1 MNLKSAHTAKVGK
14 IFKDARLQKSL
25 SLAEVSIEAVINIE
39 YIRAIESGDYS
50 VFPARTYALKYFEK
64 YANFLSIEA
73 MFFDIFNLD
82 LIEKAAREEKLRNH
96 PEPFLEK
103 NKIFSSLLVVITLIA
118 IIFLVILGD
127 SIDEK
132 SENTEKSQET
142 STSLVILGS
151 LELNVEPDQSLK
163 SEIKELNNQINDFL
177 YTDKLDS
184 NESNVNVDSIELD
197 E

>member
-1 MNLKSAHTAKVGK
+1 MNLKSAQTAKVGK

-25 SLAEVSIEAVINIE
+25 SLTEVSCEAFINIE

-50 VFPARTYALKYFEK
+50 VFPARTYAIKYFEK

-73 MFFDIFNLD
+73 TFFDIFNLD
-82 LIEKAAREEKLRNH
+82 LITKAAREEHLRNN

-127 SIDEK
+127 SINEK
-132 SENTEKSQET
+132 NEET
-142 STSLVILGS
+142 PTNLVILDS
-151 LELNVEPDQSLK
+151 SELNDETEQSLK
-163 SEIKELNNQINDFL
+163 SEIVELNNLINDFL

-184 NESNVNVDSIELD
+184 NKSNVNVDSIELD

>member
-1 MNLKSAHTAKVGK
+1 MNLKSAQTAKVGK

-25 SLAEVSIEAVINIE
+25 SQTEASIEAVINIE

-73 MFFDIFNLD
+73 TFFDIFNLD

-132 SENTEKSQET
+132 SEET
-142 STSLVILGS
+142 STNPVILDS
-151 LELNVEPDQSLK
+151 LELNVEPEQSLK

>member
-1 MNLKSAHTAKVGK
+1 MNLKSAQTAKVGK

-25 SLAEVSIEAVINIE
+25 SLTEVSIEAVINIE

-73 MFFDIFNLD
+73 TFFDIFNLD

-127 SIDEK
+127 SIEEK
-132 SENTEKSQET
+132 SDET
-142 STSLVILGS
+142 SINPVMPDSS
-151 LELNVEPDQSLK
+151 ELNVEPEQRLK

-177 YTDKLDS
+177 HTDKLDS
-184 NESNVNVDSIELD
+184 NESNVNVYLIELD

>member
-1 MNLKSAHTAKVGK
+1 MNLKSAQTAKVGK

-25 SLAEVSIEAVINIE
+25 SLTEVSIEAVINIE

-64 YANFLSIEA
+64 YANFLSVEA
-73 MFFDIFNLD
+73 TFFDIFNLD

-118 IIFLVILGD
+118 IIFLVIIGN

-132 SENTEKSQET
+132 SEET
-142 STSLVILGS
+142 STNPVMQDS
-151 LELNVEPDQSLK
+151 LELNVEPEQSLK
-163 SEIKELNNQINDFL
+163 SEIKELNDQINDFL
-177 YTDKLDS
+177 YIDKLDS
-184 NESNVNVDSIELD
+184 NQVNVNVDSID
-197 E
+197 PDA

>member
-1 MNLKSAHTAKVGK
+1 MNLKSAQTAKVGK
-14 IFKDARLQKSL
+14 IFKDARLQKSI
-25 SLAEVSIEAVINIE
+25 SITEVSIEAVINIE

-64 YANFLSIEA
+64 YASFLSIEA
-73 MFFDIFNLD
+73 TFFDIFNLD

-127 SIDEK
+127 SFEEK
-132 SENTEKSQET
+132 SDEP
-142 STSLVILGS
+142 STNPVMPDS
-151 LELNVEPDQSLK
+151 LELNVEPEQSLK

-184 NESNVNVDSIELD
+184 NESNVNVYSIELD

>member
-1 MNLKSAHTAKVGK
+1 MNLKSAQTAKVGK

-73 MFFDIFNLD
+73 TFFDIFNLD
-82 LIEKAAREEKLRNH
+82 LIGKAAREEKLRNH

-118 IIFLVILGD
+118 IIFLLIFGD
-127 SIDEK
+127 AIDEK
-132 SENTEKSQET
+132 SEEI
-142 STSLVILGS
+142 STNPVTLSS
-151 LELNVEPDQSLK
+151 LELNVDTEQSLK
-163 SEIKELNNQINDFL
+163 SAIHELHNQINDFL
-177 YTDKLDS
+177 HTDKLDS
-184 NESNVNVDSIELD
+184 NESNVNVYSIELD

>member
-1 MNLKSAHTAKVGK
+1 MNLKSAQTAKVGK

-25 SLAEVSIEAVINIE
+25 SLTEVSIEAVINIE

-73 MFFDIFNLD
+73 TFFDIFNLD
-82 LIEKAAREEKLRNH
+82 LIEKAEREEKLRNH

-127 SIDEK
+127 SIEEK
-132 SENTEKSQET
+132 SDET
-142 STSLVILGS
+142 STNPVMPDS
-151 LELNVEPDQSLK
+151 LELNVEPEQSLK

-184 NESNVNVDSIELD
+184 NESNVNVYSIELD

>member
-1 MNLKSAHTAKVGK
+1 MNLKSAQTAKVGK

-25 SLAEVSIEAVINIE
+25 SLTEVSIEAVINIE

-73 MFFDIFNLD
+73 TFFDIFNLD
-82 LIEKAAREEKLRNH
+82 LIAKAEREEQLRNN

-132 SENTEKSQET
+132 SENTEKGEET
-142 STSLVILGS
+142 STNPVILDS
-151 LELNVEPDQSLK
+151 LELSDEPKQSLK
-163 SEIKELNNQINDFL
+163 SEIEELNNQINNFL

-184 NESNVNVDSIELD
+184 NMSNVNVDSIELD

>member
-1 MNLKSAHTAKVGK
+1 MNLKSAQTAKVGK

-25 SLAEVSIEAVINIE
+25 SLTEVSCEAFINIE

-73 MFFDIFNLD
+73 TFFDIFNLD
-82 LIEKAAREEKLRNH
+82 LIAKAAREEQLRNN

-118 IIFLVILGD
+118 IIFLVTLGD

-132 SENTEKSQET
+132 IEKNEET
-142 STSLVILGS
+142 SINQVTLYS
-151 LELNVEPDQSLK
+151 LELNDETEQSLK
-163 SEIKELNNQINDFL
+163 SEIGELNNLINDFL
-177 YTDKLDS
+177 YTEKLDS
-184 NESNVNVDSIELD
+184 NKSNVNVDSIELD

>member
-1 MNLKSAHTAKVGK
+1 MNLKSAQTAKVGK

-25 SLAEVSIEAVINIE
+25 SLTEVSIEAVINIE

-73 MFFDIFNLD
+73 TFFDIFNLD

-127 SIDEK
+127 SIEEK
-132 SENTEKSQET
+132 SDET
-142 STSLVILGS
+142 SINPVMPDS
-151 LELNVEPDQSLK
+151 LELNVEPEQSLK
-163 SEIKELNNQINDFL
+163 SEINELNNQINDFL

-184 NESNVNVDSIELD
+184 NESNVNVYSIELD

>member
-1 MNLKSAHTAKVGK
+1 MNLKSAQTAKVGK

-25 SLAEVSIEAVINIE
+25 SLTEVSIETVINIE

-64 YANFLSIEA
+64 YANFLSVEA
-73 MFFDIFNLD
+73 TFFDIFNLD

-103 NKIFSSLLVVITLIA
+103 NKIFSSLLIAITLIA
-118 IIFLVILGD
+118 IIFLVIIGN

-132 SENTEKSQET
+132 SEET
-142 STSLVILGS
+142 STNPVILDS
-151 LELNVEPDQSLK
+151 LELNVEPEQSLK

-184 NESNVNVDSIELD
+184 NESNVNVDS
-197 E
+197 

>member
-1 MNLKSAHTAKVGK
+1 MNLKSAQTAKVGK

-25 SLAEVSIEAVINIE
+25 SLTEVSIEAVINIE

-73 MFFDIFNLD
+73 TFFDIFNLD

-103 NKIFSSLLVVITLIA
+103 NKIFSSLLVVVTLIA

-132 SENTEKSQET
+132 SEET
-142 STSLVILGS
+142 STNPVMLDL
-151 LELNVEPDQSLK
+151 LELNVEPEQSLK

-184 NESNVNVDSIELD
+184 NESNVNVDSLELD

>member
-1 MNLKSAHTAKVGK
+1 MNLKSAQTAKVGK

-25 SLAEVSIEAVINIE
+25 SLTEVSIEAVINIE

-64 YANFLSIEA
+64 YATFLSIEA
-73 MFFDIFNLD
+73 TFFDIFNLD

-127 SIDEK
+127 SIEEK
-132 SENTEKSQET
+132 SDET
-142 STSLVILGS
+142 SINPVMPDSS
-151 LELNVEPDQSLK
+151 ELNVEPEQRLK

-177 YTDKLDS
+177 HTDKLDS

>member
-1 MNLKSAHTAKVGK
+1 MNLKSAQTAKVGK

-25 SLAEVSIEAVINIE
+25 SLTEVSIEAVINIE

-73 MFFDIFNLD
+73 TFFDIFNLD
-82 LIEKAAREEKLRNH
+82 LIEKAEREEKLRNH

-132 SENTEKSQET
+132 SEET
-142 STSLVILGS
+142 STNPVMLGS
-151 LELNVEPDQSLK
+151 LELNVEPEQSLK
-163 SEIKELNNQINDFL
+163 SEINELNNQINDFL

-184 NESNVNVDSIELD
+184 NESNVNVYSIELD

>member
-1 MNLKSAHTAKVGK
+1 MNLKSAQTAKVGK

-25 SLAEVSIEAVINIE
+25 SLTEVSIEAVINIE

-64 YANFLSIEA
+64 YANFLSVEA
-73 MFFDIFNLD
+73 TFFDIFNLD

-96 PEPFLEK
+96 PDPFLEK
-103 NKIFSSLLVVITLIA
+103 NKIFSSLVVVITLIA
-118 IIFLVILGD
+118 IIFLVIIGN

-132 SENTEKSQET
+132 SEET
-142 STSLVILGS
+142 STNPVMQDS
-151 LELNVEPDQSLK
+151 LELNVEPEQSLK
-163 SEIKELNNQINDFL
+163 SEIKELNDQINDFL
-177 YTDKLDS
+177 YIDKLDS
-184 NESNVNVDSIELD
+184 NESNVNVYSIELD

>member
-1 MNLKSAHTAKVGK
+1 MNLKSAQTAKVGK

-25 SLAEVSIEAVINIE
+25 SLTEVSIEAVINIE

-64 YANFLSIEA
+64 YATFLSIEA
-73 MFFDIFNLD
+73 TFFDIFNLD

-132 SENTEKSQET
+132 SEET
-142 STSLVILGS
+142 STNPAMLDL
-151 LELNVEPDQSLK
+151 LELNVEPEQSLK

-184 NESNVNVDSIELD
+184 NESNVNVYSIELD

>member
-25 SLAEVSIEAVINIE
+25 SITEVSIEAVINIE

-73 MFFDIFNLD
+73 TFFDIFNLD

-132 SENTEKSQET
+132 SEET
-142 STSLVILGS
+142 TTNPVMLGS
-151 LELNVEPDQSLK
+151 LELNVDPEQRLK
-163 SEIKELNNQINDFL
+163 SEINELNNQINDFL
-177 YTDKLDS
+177 FTDKLDS
-184 NESNVNVDSIELD
+184 NESNVNVDPIELD

>member
-1 MNLKSAHTAKVGK
+1 MNLKSAQTAKVGK

-25 SLAEVSIEAVINIE
+25 SLTEVSSEAVINIE

-73 MFFDIFNLD
+73 TFFDIFNLD
-82 LIEKAAREEKLRNH
+82 LIEKAAREEQLRNN

-103 NKIFSSLLVVITLIA
+103 NKIFSSLLVAITLIA
-118 IIFLVILGD
+118 IIFLVILDD
-127 SIDEK
+127 SVDEK
-132 SENTEKSQET
+132 NEET
-142 STSLVILGS
+142 PTNPVILDS
-151 LELNVEPDQSLK
+151 FELNEEPEQSLK

-184 NESNVNVDSIELD
+184 NESNVNVDPTEPD

>member
-1 MNLKSAHTAKVGK
+1 MNLKSAQTAKVGK

-25 SLAEVSIEAVINIE
+25 SLTEVSSEAVINIE

-73 MFFDIFNLD
+73 TFFDIFNLD
-82 LIEKAAREEKLRNH
+82 LIEKAAREEQLRNN

-127 SIDEK
+127 SFDEK
-132 SENTEKSQET
+132 SDET
-142 STSLVILGS
+142 STNPAIPDS
-151 LELNVEPDQSLK
+151 LELKDEPEQSLK
-163 SEIKELNNQINDFL
+163 SEIEELNNQINGFL

>member
-1 MNLKSAHTAKVGK
+1 MNLKSAQTAKVGK

-25 SLAEVSIEAVINIE
+25 SLTEVSIEAVINIE

-73 MFFDIFNLD
+73 TFFDIFNLD

-127 SIDEK
+127 SIEEK
-132 SENTEKSQET
+132 SDEI
-142 STSLVILGS
+142 STNPVMPDS
-151 LELNVEPDQSLK
+151 LELNVEPEQRLK

-177 YTDKLDS
+177 HTDKLDS
-184 NESNVNVDSIELD
+184 NESNVNVYSIELD

>member
-1 MNLKSAHTAKVGK
+1 MNLKSAQTAKVGK

-25 SLAEVSIEAVINIE
+25 SLTEVSTEAVINIE

-73 MFFDIFNLD
+73 TFFDIFNLD
-82 LIEKAAREEKLRNH
+82 LIEKAAREEKLKNN

-127 SIDEK
+127 SIEEK
-132 SENTEKSQET
+132 SDET
-142 STSLVILGS
+142 STNPVMPDS
-151 LELNVEPDQSLK
+151 LELNVEPEQSLK
-163 SEIKELNNQINDFL
+163 SEINELNNQINDFL

-184 NESNVNVDSIELD
+184 NESNVNVYSIELD

>member
-1 MNLKSAHTAKVGK
+1 MNLKSAQTAKVGK

-25 SLAEVSIEAVINIE
+25 SLTEVSSEAFINIE

-73 MFFDIFNLD
+73 TFFDIFNLD
-82 LIEKAAREEKLRNH
+82 LIEKAAREEQLRNN

-103 NKIFSSLLVVITLIA
+103 NKIFSSLLVAITLIA
-118 IIFLVILGD
+118 IIFLVILND
-127 SIDEK
+127 SVDEK
-132 SENTEKSQET
+132 NEET
-142 STSLVILGS
+142 PTNPVILDS
-151 LELNVEPDQSLK
+151 FELNEEPEQSLK

-184 NESNVNVDSIELD
+184 NESNVNVDSTEPD

>member
-1 MNLKSAHTAKVGK
+1 MNLKSAQTAKVGK

-25 SLAEVSIEAVINIE
+25 SLTEVSSEAVINIE

-73 MFFDIFNLD
+73 TFFDIFNLD
-82 LIEKAAREEKLRNH
+82 LIEKAAREEQLRNN

-103 NKIFSSLLVVITLIA
+103 NKIFSSLLVAITLIA
-118 IIFLVILGD
+118 IIFLVILDD
-127 SIDEK
+127 SIDEE
-132 SENTEKSQET
+132 SEET
-142 STSLVILGS
+142 STNPVTLDSF
-151 LELNVEPDQSLK
+151 ELNYEPEQSLK
-163 SEIKELNNQINDFL
+163 SEIEELNNHINDFL
-177 YTDKLDS
+177 NTDKLDS
-184 NESNVNVDSIELD
+184 NISNANVDSIELD

>member
-1 MNLKSAHTAKVGK
+1 MNLKSAQTAKVGK

-25 SLAEVSIEAVINIE
+25 SLTEVSIEAVINIE

-73 MFFDIFNLD
+73 TFFDIFNLD
-82 LIEKAAREEKLRNH
+82 LIEKAAREEKLKNN

-127 SIDEK
+127 SIEEK
-132 SENTEKSQET
+132 SDET
-142 STSLVILGS
+142 STNPVMPDS
-151 LELNVEPDQSLK
+151 LELNVEPEQSLK
-163 SEIKELNNQINDFL
+163 SEINELNNQINDFL

-184 NESNVNVDSIELD
+184 NESNVNVYSIELD

>member
-1 MNLKSAHTAKVGK
+1 MNLKSAQTAKVGK

-25 SLAEVSIEAVINIE
+25 SLTEVSIEAVINIE

-73 MFFDIFNLD
+73 KFFDIFNLD
-82 LIEKAAREEKLRNH
+82 LIEKAEREEKLRNH

-127 SIDEK
+127 SIEEK
-132 SENTEKSQET
+132 SDET
-142 STSLVILGS
+142 STNPVMPDS
-151 LELNVEPDQSLK
+151 LELNVEPEQSLK
-163 SEIKELNNQINDFL
+163 SEINELNNQINDFL

-184 NESNVNVDSIELD
+184 NESNVNVYSIELD

>member
-1 MNLKSAHTAKVGK
+1 MNLKSAQTAKVGK

-25 SLAEVSIEAVINIE
+25 SLTEVSIEAVINIE

-64 YANFLSIEA
+64 YANFLSVEVT
-73 MFFDIFNLD
+73 FFDIFNLD
-82 LIEKAAREEKLRNH
+82 LIEKAEKEEKLRNH

-103 NKIFSSLLVVITLIA
+103 NKIFSSLLVIITLIA

-132 SENTEKSQET
+132 SEET
-142 STSLVILGS
+142 STNPVMLDS
-151 LELNVEPDQSLK
+151 LELNVEPEQRLK

-177 YTDKLDS
+177 HTYKLDS
-184 NESNVNVDSIELD
+184 NESNVNVYSIELD

>member
-1 MNLKSAHTAKVGK
+1 MNLKSAQTAKVGK

-25 SLAEVSIEAVINIE
+25 SLTEVSIEAVINIE

-64 YANFLSIEA
+64 YATFLSIEA
-73 MFFDIFNLD
+73 TFFDIFNLD

-127 SIDEK
+127 SIEEK
-132 SENTEKSQET
+132 SDET
-142 STSLVILGS
+142 SINPVMPDSS
-151 LELNVEPDQSLK
+151 ELNVESEQRLK

-177 YTDKLDS
+177 HTDKLDS
-184 NESNVNVDSIELD
+184 NESNVNVYSIELD

>member
-1 MNLKSAHTAKVGK
+1 MNLKSAQTAKVGK

-64 YANFLSIEA
+64 YATFLSIEA
-73 MFFDIFNLD
+73 TFFDIFNLD
-82 LIEKAAREEKLRNH
+82 LIEKAEREEKLRNH

-132 SENTEKSQET
+132 SEET
-142 STSLVILGS
+142 STNPVMLGS
-151 LELNVEPDQSLK
+151 LELNVDPEQRLK
-163 SEIKELNNQINDFL
+163 SEIHELNNQINDFL
-177 YTDKLDS
+177 FTDKLDS
-184 NESNVNVDSIELD
+184 NESNVNVDPIVLD

>member
-1 MNLKSAHTAKVGK
+1 MNLKSAQTAKVGK

-25 SLAEVSIEAVINIE
+25 SLTEVSIEAVINIE

-64 YANFLSIEA
+64 YATFLSIEA
-73 MFFDIFNLD
+73 TFFDIFNLD

-132 SENTEKSQET
+132 SEET
-142 STSLVILGS
+142 STNPVMLGS
-151 LELNVEPDQSLK
+151 LELNVDPEQRLK
-163 SEIKELNNQINDFL
+163 SEIHELNNQINDFL
-177 YTDKLDS
+177 FTDKLDS
-184 NESNVNVDSIELD
+184 NESNVNVDPIVLD

>member
-1 MNLKSAHTAKVGK
+1 MNLKSAQTAKVGK

-25 SLAEVSIEAVINIE
+25 SLTEVSIETVINIE

-64 YANFLSIEA
+64 YANFLSVEA
-73 MFFDIFNLD
+73 TFFDIFNLD

-103 NKIFSSLLVVITLIA
+103 NKIFSSLLIAITLIA

-132 SENTEKSQET
+132 SEET
-142 STSLVILGS
+142 STNPVMQDSF
-151 LELNVEPDQSLK
+151 ELNVEPEQSLK
-163 SEIKELNNQINDFL
+163 SEIKELNDQINDFL
-177 YTDKLDS
+177 YIDKLDS
-184 NESNVNVDSIELD
+184 NQVNVNVDSID
-197 E
+197 PDA

>member
-1 MNLKSAHTAKVGK
+1 MNLKSAQTAKVGK

-25 SLAEVSIEAVINIE
+25 SLTEVSCEAFINIE

-73 MFFDIFNLD
+73 TFFDIFNID
-82 LIEKAAREEKLRNH
+82 SIAKAAREENLRNN

-103 NKIFSSLLVVITLIA
+103 NKIFSSLLIVITLIA
-118 IIFLVILGD
+118 IIFLVTIGD

-132 SENTEKSQET
+132 IEKNEET
-142 STSLVILGS
+142 SINQVTLDS
-151 LELNVEPDQSLK
+151 LELSDETEQSLK
-163 SEIKELNNQINDFL
+163 SEIGELNNLINDFL
-177 YTDKLDS
+177 YAEKLDS
-184 NESNVNVDSIELD
+184 NKSNVNVDSIELD